1 MSQVSE
7 YSWLRELDQP
17 YLSGDREETLDYY
30 RPQRDG
36 LCPGILYI
44 HGGSFYRGDKAS
56 PRSLSIC
63 QDLATAG
70 YAAFSVNY
78 KLSTGTEGDARW
90 SAWPQN
96 LSDCQAAWDYL
107 LDQCSV
113 RGIDKNNL
121 TIMGT
126 SAGGTLALLLAL
138 SLSPE
143 QTMPKAIVNFYGRV
157 DWFRDT
163 VAEKRHSDEAVM
175 RAASPIRVL
184 ENYNHKL
191 PAILTVHG
199 DADAVVPVT
208 QAKML
213 DEGLQR
219 SGTPHELCVLE
230 GQGHSFDLRP
240 EGIDLRPTLLNFL
253 SSL

>member
-1 MSQVSE
+1 MSRVSD
-7 YSWLRELDQP
+7 YSWLRELDQR
-17 YLSGDREETLDYY
+17 YLSADREETLDYY
-30 RPQRDG
+30 RPRGDA
-36 LCPGILYI
+36 LCPAVLYL
-44 HGGSFYRGDKAS
+44 HGGSFYKGDKAS
-56 PRSLSIC
+56 ERSISIC

-78 KLSTGTEGDARW
+78 KLSEGTVGDPRW

-96 LSDCQAAWDYL
+96 LADCRAAWDYV
-107 LDQCSV
+107 LDQCIE
-113 RGIDKNNL
+113 RGIDKNKL
-121 TIMGT
+121 YIMGS

-138 SLSPE
+138 SLAPE
-143 QTMPKAIVNFYGRV
+143 ETMPKGIVNLYGRV

-163 VAEKRHSDEAVM
+163 VVEKRHSDESVM
-175 RAASPIRVL
+175 RAASPIHVL
-184 ENYNHKL
+184 ESYKNKL

-213 DEGLQR
+213 DEALQA
-219 SGTPHELCVLE
+219 SGHPHELRVLE
-230 GQGHSFDLRP
+230 GQAHSFDLRP
-240 EGIDLRPTLLNFL
+240 EGIDLRPTVLNFL

>member
-1 MSQVSE
+1 MSRVSD
-7 YSWLRELDQP
+7 YSWLREADQR
-17 YLSGDREETLDYY
+17 YLSDDREETLDYY
-30 RPQRDG
+30 RPQNEG
-36 LCPGILYI
+36 LCPAVLYL

-56 PRSLSIC
+56 ERSLSIC

-78 KLSTGTEGDARW
+78 KLSVGTEGDPRW

-96 LSDCQAAWDYL
+96 LADCRAAWDFV
-107 LDQCSV
+107 LDQCAD
-113 RGIDKNNL
+113 RGIDKNRL
-121 TIMGT
+121 YIMGS

-143 QTMPKAIVNFYGRV
+143 QTMPRAIVNFYGRV

-163 VAEKRHSDEAVM
+163 VAEKRHSDEEVM
-175 RAASPIRVL
+175 KAASPIHVL
-184 ENYNHKL
+184 KSYKHKL

-199 DADAVVPVT
+199 DSDTVVPVT
-208 QAKML
+208 QATML
-213 DEGLQR
+213 DEALRR
-219 SGTPHELCVLE
+219 SGRAHELCVLK
-230 GQGHSFDLRP
+230 GQAHSFDMRP
-240 EGIDLRPTLLNFL
+240 EGIDLRPTVLNFL